1 MFDNYGNLTCKYLI
15 RKKRVVRITFDIT
28 KLSIY
33 LIINPKILGDQT
45 TAHKRTV
52 CSTWNLKVY
61 SKRNDEILN
70 LKNATRNVNDNVKE
84 EEIVRILELGT
95 QLSRAA
101 LVARV
106 HIGLISSPVSPM
118 QNNILQQ
125 RGTTTYL
132 FR

>member
-1 MFDNYGNLTCKYLI
+1 M
-15 RKKRVVRITFDIT
+15 VVGVTLDIT

-33 LIINPKILGDQT
+33 LIINLKILGDRT
-45 TAHKRTV
+45 TAHKRTAY
-52 CSTWNLKVY
+52 STWNLKVY

-84 EEIVRILELGT
+84 EEIVRILELGM
-95 QLSRAA
+95 QLSRAV

-106 HIGLISSPVSPM
+106 HIDLISSPVSPM